1 MSRYNSRLLIL
12 LAGLGFWLY
21 LWGNVMAAGATAVS
35 ASNHNHEQLQQVVT
49 PTLTITP
56 TATATPLPLL
66 INTVEPNRMSTING
80 GVLTVLGQGFTPDAV
95 VRLVGYGLLNTSFV
109 NPSGLT
115 AVVPP
120 GVPPGRY
127 DVQVSLGDIGGVST
141 TKPEALRIEAPPEP
155 THTPAPTHTPVPTA
169 TPSPTPTAAFIFGQP
184 QLTIQSVRTNPT
196 TLVPGERFE
205 MRLTIVNQG
214 NWTAVDAS
222 LEMQSPDLA
231 VPDSGSNVRV
241 LSRLAPNEVIT
252 TSLSLIVSETAP
264 HGPQNLS
271 FQVTYFDI
279 NGRSYGGPQS
289 VGLFIGEGQPTPT
302 PTPGA
307 AQPLILL
314 TTYAIE
320 PATSLQPGS
329 LFDLVLT
336 LSNPGEV
343 AADTVMVRLGGQ
355 GGQALEPFVLLNSGN
370 VRFLETVAPGQTVQ
384 VTQQM
389 MVVGTAAAGVYTLPI
404 DFIYR
409 DGQGEE
415 QTESQVINLMVE
427 RAPLLQVNFYRPPEL
442 GRVGQPLN
450 LPVEVV
456 NIGRSLINVSNITL
470 SNPDTPIENNS
481 VYIGPL
487 DGGTSG
493 SLDGL
498 IVPTGGGE
506 LPITITINY
515 LDEFN
520 QPQQYET
527 TLTVMVEEPTPRPDA
542 PVETAVD
549 ATADS
554 ESEGFLA
561 LLWRF
566 IRGILGL
573 GS

>member
-35 ASNHNHEQLQQVVT
+35 VSNHNHEQLQQVVT

-184 QLTIQSVRTNPT
+184 QLTIQSVRTNPA

-205 MRLTIVNQG
+205 MQLTIANQG

-264 HGPQNLS
+264 H
-271 FQVTYFDI
+271 
-279 NGRSYGGPQS
+279 
-289 VGLFIGEGQPTPT
+289 
-302 PTPGA
+302 
-307 AQPLILL
+307 
-314 TTYAIE
+314 
-320 PATSLQPGS
+320 
-329 LFDLVLT
+329 
-336 LSNPGEV
+336 
-343 AADTVMVRLGGQ
+343 
-355 GGQALEPFVLLNSGN
+355 
-370 VRFLETVAPGQTVQ
+370 
-384 VTQQM
+384 
-389 MVVGTAAAGVYTLPI
+389 
-404 DFIYR
+404 
-409 DGQGEE
+409 
-415 QTESQVINLMVE
+415 
-427 RAPLLQVNFYRPPEL
+427 RPPK
-442 GRVGQPLN
+442 
-450 LPVEVV
+450 
-456 NIGRSLINVSNITL
+456 S
-470 SNPDTPIENNS
+470 
-481 VYIGPL
+481 
-487 DGGTSG
+487 
-493 SLDGL
+493 
-498 IVPTGGGE
+498 
-506 LPITITINY
+506 
-515 LDEFN
+515 
-520 QPQQYET
+520 
-527 TLTVMVEEPTPRPDA
+527 
-542 PVETAVD
+542 
-549 ATADS
+549 
-554 ESEGFLA
+554 
-561 LLWRF
+561 
-566 IRGILGL
+566 
-573 GS
+573 